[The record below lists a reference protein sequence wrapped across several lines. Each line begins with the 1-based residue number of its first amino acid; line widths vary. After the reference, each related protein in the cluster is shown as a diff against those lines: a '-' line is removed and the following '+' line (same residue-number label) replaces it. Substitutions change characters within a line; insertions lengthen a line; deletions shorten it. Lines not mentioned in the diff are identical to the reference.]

1 MYSDQQAWLDAAGR
15 VRLLT
20 PDEEILLARQ
30 IRSAQAI
37 NPTTTCPAELQRL
50 KRARRATDRLA
61 SANLRL
67 VYRLA
72 TPYRRLVPEH
82 QFLDLLQAGAEG
94 VLHAAGKFDPEAG
107 YKFST
112 YCAWWIRQRIQVEI
126 DWHSRTIRVPTTIT
140 PQLRKLPRVRQQL
153 TAQLGR
159 PPNVDELA
167 AALALSPQEVATA
180 LERARAP
187 ASLDQPLHDAE
198 EDGATLG
205 DLQATPEAWSDQ
217 QLQDVRRVLGR
228 LPLLQRSIVEAA
240 YFPGT
245 PTLREVARAEG
256 LSYREAQGLLT
267 AALRRLRK
275 LNPGSSSGG
284 AEQLSLPVLRPCPQ
298 QLNRRPPRAYRRRSH
313 QASEDQLAL
322 QLAPPRRR
330 RQRRTLRRA
339 TSTL

>member
-1 MYSDQQAWLDAAGR
+1 MQTDQQAWLDAAGR

-20 PDEEILLARQ
+20 PEEEILLARQ
-30 IRSAQAI
+30 IRAAQGI
-37 NPTTTCPAELQRL
+37 EPSTTNPQELQRL
-50 KRARRATDRLA
+50 KRAKRATDRLV

-67 VYRLA
+67 VYRLV
-72 TPYRRLVPEH
+72 TPYRRLVPDH
-82 QFLDLLQAGAEG
+82 QFLDLLQAGSEG
-94 VLHAAGKFDPEAG
+94 VLHAAGKFNPESG

-112 YCAWWIRQRIQVEI
+112 YCAWWIRQRVQIEL

-159 PPNVDELA
+159 PPNVEELA

-180 LERARAP
+180 LERARTP
-187 ASLDQPLHDAE
+187 ASLDQPLSDGE

-205 DLQATPEAWSDQ
+205 DLQATPEVWSDQ
-217 QLQDVRRVLGR
+217 QLLEVRRVLGR
-228 LPLLQRSIVEAA
+228 LPRLQRRIVEAA

-256 LSYREAQGLLT
+256 LTYREAQALLT
-267 AALRRLRK
+267 TALRRLRK
-275 LNPGSSSGG
+275 LNPGSSSTGG
-284 AEQLSLPVLRPCPQ
+284 AEQLSLPVPRPRPQ
-298 QLNRRPPRAYRRRSH
+298 ELSRQPPRAYRRRSH
-313 QASEDQLAL
+313 TPCEGQLVL
-322 QLAPPRRR
+322 QL
-330 RQRRTLRRA
+330 QRRTLRRL